1 MREVAV
7 VTTSRADFG
16 LLRPVMDLI
25 LAADDLRLRVLV
37 GGTHLCPEFGLTVE
51 EVREAGFTIDERVEL
66 ILSGDSPT
74 AICKSMGLAMIGFGE
89 AIHRLSPHIL
99 LLLGDRFETL
109 CAAAAAQICRVP
121 VGHVHGGETSEGA
134 VDEAFR
140 HAITKMSHLHFASC
154 DTYRRR
160 LLQLGERPE
169 RVFNVGALGVENI
182 RKMTLMPRS
191 QVMQVLGAP
200 ADRPLLLVTFHP
212 VTLERAT
219 AANQFAELLTA
230 LDSFETHFI
239 LFTKANA
246 DTEGRVINQM
256 SDRFAA
262 RNASRAAAV
271 SSLGA
276 STYLSAMSHAD
287 TVVGNS
293 SSGLIEAPALR
304 VPTVNIGDRQKGRV
318 RAASVL
324 DCEPDADS
332 IVGALKRA
340 TSPSFRESLR
350 DMTNPCEQPETAAT
364 IVHHL
369 RSAPLEDILRKP
381 FIDLPV
387 SDP

>member
-25 LAADDLRLRVLV
+25 LTADDLRLRILV
-37 GGTHLCPEFGLTVE
+37 GGTHLCPEFGLTVG
-51 EVREAGFTIDERVEL
+51 EVQEAGFAIDERVEL
-66 ILSGDSPT
+66 ILAGDTPT

-109 CAAAAAQICRVP
+109 CAATAAQICRVP

-154 DTYRRR
+154 ETYRRR
-160 LLQLGERPE
+160 ILQLGERPE
-169 RVFNVGALGVENI
+169 HVFNVGALGVENI

-200 ADRPLLLVTFHP
+200 ADKPLLLVTFHP
-212 VTLERAT
+212 VTLERGT
-219 AANQFAELLTA
+219 AESQFAQLLTA
-230 LDSFETHFI
+230 LGSFETHFV

-256 SDRFAA
+256 TERFAA
-262 RNASRAAAV
+262 RDASRAAAV

-276 STYLSAMSHAD
+276 QTYLSAMSHAD
-287 TVVGNS
+287 AVVGNS
-293 SSGLIEAPALR
+293 SSGIIEAPALR
-304 VPTVNIGDRQKGRV
+304 VPAVNIGDRQKGRV
-318 RAASVL
+318 RAASVI
-324 DCEPDADS
+324 DCEPNADS
-332 IVGALKRA
+332 IVGALKWA

-350 DMTNPCEQPETAAT
+350 DMTNPCEQPETAAA
-364 IVHHL
+364 IVRHL

-387 SDP
+387 LDP